1 MFYSRHEKKEW
12 GILFSLQCTK
22 KVFPL
27 IWKCTSFLMVAT
39 VSMAVIK
46 AVIPLLQI
54 YLTKTLINTT
64 MDIINKNTNFVEGVF
79 FLVLQMGLVVV
90 GLLINNLDD
99 LIRLRM
105 SQRVSYYFDQLI
117 IEKSSKLPLI
127 FFENPE
133 NHNYL
138 HRASAGIGARGLKMS
153 FSTLDIV
160 KNLITLIG
168 YLYILV
174 QLHWL
179 LFVCILLLVFP
190 PIIITTWL
198 GKKQYTQ
205 ARDFTSTN
213 RLIFYLYRLLIE
225 RNTAKELRI
234 FGHTKYLEEKWGNTY
249 WKYEDSV
256 YQLRKKS
263 VSAELGKGGINSFA
277 ETAFIAVLLWFGSQG
292 KLTIG
297 DYVSLS
303 QAITS
308 AISLIQFIAFN
319 LGQLYNETLYI
330 KDFFDFMELEEE
342 EQELAIDPTFS
353 LKEGIRV
360 ENLSFSFPN
369 RTEPA
374 LHNISFQINK
384 GEKIAIVG
392 TNGAGKSTLI
402 KCLVGLYKVSEGNI
416 YYDHHNINQVSV
428 RHIISA
434 IFQDFVT
441 YNLTVKENIGIADV
455 QNMNNKELLKN
466 ASVQT
471 GADEVIHQ
479 LSKGY
484 DTELGTSFAGG
495 QDISGGQWQKIALS
509 RALFKPAE
517 VIILDEPT
525 AALDPIAEAQL
536 LEKFIEIT
544 DNKTAIFI
552 THRLGSCKNVDRI
565 LVLKDGNLVEEG
577 NHEELMQRN
586 GEYAE
591 MFRSQA
597 QWYVEADYVTV

>member
-1 MFYSRHEKKEW
+1 MSSSRSEKKDW

-27 IWKCTSFLMVAT
+27 IWKCTSLLMIAT
-39 VSMAVIK
+39 ISMAIIK

-54 YLTKTLINTT
+54 YLTKTLVNTT
-64 MDIINKNTNFVEGVF
+64 MDIINKNADLTEGVF
-79 FLVLQMGLVVV
+79 LLVLQMGLVVV

-105 SQRVSYYFDQLI
+105 SQRVSYYFDKLI
-117 IEKSSKLPLI
+117 IEKSSKLPLL

-133 NHNYL
+133 NYNYL

-153 FSTLDIV
+153 FSVLDVV
-160 KNLITLIG
+160 KNVITLIG

-174 QLHWL
+174 QLHWI
-179 LFVCILLLVFP
+179 LFACILLLVFP

-205 ARDFTSTN
+205 AREFTSTN

-225 RNTAKELRI
+225 RDTAKELRI
-234 FGHTKYLEEKWGNTY
+234 FGHTKYLQEKWGNTY

-297 DYVSLS
+297 DYVSIS
-303 QAITS
+303 QAISS
-308 AISLIQFIAFN
+308 AISLIQFIAYN

-342 EQELAIDPTFS
+342 EQELAIDHTFS
-353 LKEGIRV
+353 LKERIWV
-360 ENLSFSFPN
+360 ENLTFTFPN
-369 RTEPA
+369 RTKPA

-392 TNGAGKSTLI
+392 KNGAGKSTLI
-402 KCLVGLYKVSEGNI
+402 KCLVGLYKVSGGNV
-416 YYDHHNINQVSV
+416 YYDQHNIKHVSM

-455 QNMNNKELLKN
+455 QHINNQERLKSATN
-466 ASVQT
+466 QT
-471 GADEVIHQ
+471 GADEVINQ

-484 DTELGTSFAGG
+484 ETELGTSFAGG

-565 LVLKDGNLVEEG
+565 LVLKDGKLVEEG
-577 NHEELMQRN
+577 KHEELMQRN

-597 QWYVEADYVTV
+597 QWYAEAEHATV